1 MPLNYLSKSSQ
12 FFWILFL
19 GLSFLIFGILVFLF
33 FGLIYAGI
41 LVLYRKKP
49 MRPNEAVITKSNILF
64 SPVNGEIKSIRSKVD
79 HPIFGKDLIEVQ
91 IVIPWWREWGLF
103 LPANLQVIDRV
114 YRPEKAFFRY
124 GSFLKEGEPQLR
136 DQGHFLSLGRSG
148 GDEIGLHFVRCLFG
162 GSAQIN
168 LYPGDKGKLGAR
180 FGFFPWGGTALLY
193 LPGNYEILLN
203 TGEQI
208 VAGESPLAT
217 EL

>member
-1 MPLNYLSKSSQ
+1 
-12 FFWILFL
+12 
-19 GLSFLIFGILVFLF
+19 
-33 FGLIYAGI
+33 
-41 LVLYRKKP
+41 
-49 MRPNEAVITKSNILF
+49 MRPNEAVTTNSNVLF
-64 SPVNGEIKSIRSKVD
+64 APVNGEIKAIRSKVD
-79 HPIFGKDLIEVQ
+79 HPLFGENLVEVQ
-91 IVIPWWREWGLF
+91 IVVPWWREWGLF

-114 YRPEKAFFRY
+114 YKTEKPIFRY
-124 GSFLKEGEPQLR
+124 GSFFKEGETAFGQ
-136 DQGHFLSLGRSG
+136 QGHFISFGRSG
-148 GDEIGLHFVRCLFG
+148 GDEIGLNFVRCLLG

-168 LYPGDKGKLGAR
+168 LQPGDKGKLGAR